1 MAYKRHNYRPL
12 SAEERTE
19 DRYPTYSFTV
29 KDDKFAMDIA
39 EQLFDT
45 QVEDRTFTY
54 QQFETKTGHLFK
66 VKMHGEVTEDLKKIL
81 FKVGLKLQS
90 GITTR

>member
-54 QQFETKTGHLFK
+54 QHKERLRVHKWAGMTSGASI
-66 VKMHGEVTEDLKKIL
+66 LKKSGDWYD
-81 FKVGLKLQS
+81 VKL
-90 GITTR
+90 RRR